1 MVRASIVAY
10 YVAIVC
16 MSLVAVP
23 IEAFF
28 VQQARRRA
36 SFLVTTSFKKQG
48 MFTNGDDNGKGAV
61 ASAGARRIRESPMN
75 TCLYCLRLAM
85 KGGDDDHLSG
95 TRRRGSPRMFTVF
108 SQKSRGNGDGD
119 SDPSGPPPRLLSE
132 GWMQL
137 LLIVI
142 ISVSGY
148 AVNTN
153 LKDIQ
158 REQAEMSSSLKL
170 VQKEQST
177 LNLKADAVGYASG
190 LLLAVV
196 AGGGNVVK
204 VLEYFDKKK
213 KDNADRNQS

>member
-1 MVRASIVAY
+1 
-10 YVAIVC
+10 
-16 MSLVAVP
+16 VAVP

-28 VQQARRRA
+28 VQQAKRRA

-48 MFTNGDDNGKGAV
+48 MFTNGDDNGKGAL
-61 ASAGARRIRESPMN
+61 ASAGARRIRQPSAN

-153 LKDIQ
+153 LTQLTTNLTQLTATVKDIQ
-158 REQAEMSSSLKL
+158 REQAEMSTSLKL